1 MGALLIGLFLL
12 CVAFMVFKHIYQGDI
27 PKIVEEINNA
37 SIGAI
42 LTAIITVFLLH
53 QQSDSEEVKE
63 RNSKVFEKKLEI
75 YEAFLKELEN
85 LIQDNMISTTIK
97 STDYNDEIK
106 TLIFQLAR
114 IRMHTKPENISK
126 VFSEVREIVAIL
138 KEHSDKETNYLNYNE
153 LTNSL
158 FRIVHAFQHE
168 LHGNQL
174 GIDKEN
180 LDFNSMIVNIT
191 SDIINDAESMGR
203 DFKKY
208 QYMGQELGKG
218 RLVLEV
224 VKNYVKNNPGIIF
237 DELIKVFPNQLQGS
251 INTIERLKDA
261 QVRYEKSKYK
271 RHFLNVSE
279 IIELKDG
286 PIAVCSQWGIGN
298 IENFI
303 KQCKKVNINVQ

>member
-1 MGALLIGLFLL
+1 MLIGLFLI
-12 CVAFMVFKHIYQGDI
+12 CVAFIVFRHIYQGAL

-53 QQSDSEEVKE
+53 QQSDSEEAKE
-63 RNSKVFEKKLEI
+63 KKSKIFEKKLEI
-75 YEAFLKELEN
+75 YEAFLKEMEN
-85 LIQDNMISTTIK
+85 LIQDDMISTTIK
-97 STDYNDEIK
+97 SADSKDEIK
-106 TLIFQLAR
+106 TIIFQLAR
-114 IRMHTKPENISK
+114 IRMHTKPENVSK
-126 VFSEVREIVAIL
+126 VFSEVSEIVKIL
-138 KEHSDKETNYLNYNE
+138 KEFREKETSHLNYNK
-153 LTNSL
+153 LTERM

-168 LHGNQL
+168 LYDNQL

-180 LDFNSMIVNIT
+180 LDVNSMIKSIT
-191 SDIINDAESMGR
+191 IDIINDAESMGR
-203 DFKKY
+203 DFTKY
-208 QYMGQELGKG
+208 QYNGQELGKG
-218 RLVLEV
+218 RLVLEI

-261 QVRYEKSKYK
+261 QVRYEKSKHK
-271 RHFLNVSE
+271 RHFLNESD

-298 IENFI
+298 IDNFI
-303 KQCKKVNINVQ
+303 KQCKKMNIDIQ